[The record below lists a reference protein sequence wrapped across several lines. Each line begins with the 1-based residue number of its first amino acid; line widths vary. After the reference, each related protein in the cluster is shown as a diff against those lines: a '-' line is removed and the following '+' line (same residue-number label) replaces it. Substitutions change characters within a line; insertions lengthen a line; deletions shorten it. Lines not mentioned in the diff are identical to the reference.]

1 MQTELPLGSIVT
13 MKVLRKIDTGYVL
26 TAFGEEALLHNKETE
41 EQLEIDQ
48 EVDVFLYTDKQ
59 GKIISSARLPFITVG
74 IYDWA
79 EVVGVI
85 PRLGVFVSIGIVK
98 DILVSKDDLPLYRDT
113 WPKSGDRLFITL
125 KVDKKGRLLAVPAEE
140 NIIANEV
147 FAAPEN
153 IIHDKV
159 RGTVYHTEKEGA
171 ALLTTE
177 GHRGFIHHTERKE
190 EPRVGQV
197 VEGRVIAV
205 KEDGSINISLRPLK
219 QDSLDEDADLILK
232 HLKDNHGTI
241 PFHDKS
247 EPEEIRA
254 TFQISKAAFKRALG
268 RLLKEGKVK
277 QENGQTILLE

>member
-1 MQTELPLGSIVT
+1 MQTELPLGSIIT

-59 GKIISSARLPFITVG
+59 GKVIASARLPFITVG

-98 DILVSKDDLPLYRDT
+98 DILVSKDDLPLYRET

-125 KVDKKGRLLAVPAEE
+125 KVDKKGRLLAVPATED
-140 NIIANEV
+140 IIANEV
-147 FAAPEN
+147 FAAPEH
-153 IIHDKV
+153 IMHDQV

-177 GHRGFIHHTERKE
+177 GYRGFIHYTERKE
-190 EPRVGQV
+190 EPRVGQI

-219 QDSLDEDADLILK
+219 QDSLDEDANLILQ
-232 HLKDNHGTI
+232 HLKDNHGSI

-247 EPEEIRA
+247 DPEEIRA

-268 RLLKEGKVK
+268 RLLKQGKVK
-277 QENGQTILLE
+277 QENGQTTLLD